1 MRRIYSSKVKLRGFK
16 LTDISRISIISTA
29 ETALK
34 KLKNANIGVYNCK
47 KEGARFIFSIKDKDL
62 KKVFAIFSKPCY
74 NISVRSSR
82 RKNILSCAVARIGL
96 IVGTLV
102 FVCIAV
108 IANSF
113 IFKIEVSGS
122 GSYLYADVKSIIYE
136 QGFSEFKSYRKLN
149 VAQAEG
155 KILSLPSVTFCNI
168 EKHGSILKI
177 DVQVEEEH
185 DSFAS
190 RQPLISD
197 TDGVIKKLV
206 TICGTS
212 AVAEGSAVKSGDTLI
227 YAYTLVGEQKADCL
241 AVGFAEIECKGA
253 YEYSAPEDTADA
265 LKGAYSKANLYAENI
280 INRTHT
286 VKNTEDGIIYL
297 IEFTYLHKISIN
309 ME

>member
-1 MRRIYSSKVKLRGFK
+1 M
-16 LTDISRISIISTA
+16 ISTA

-74 NISVRSSR
+74 NISVQSSR
-82 RKNILSCAVARIGL
+82 RKNIFSRAVARIGL
-96 IVGTLV
+96 IVGMLA

-108 IANSF
+108 TANSY

-122 GSYLYADVKSIIYE
+122 GSYLYADVKNIIYE

-177 DVQVEEEH
+177 DVQVDEEH

-190 RQPLISD
+190 RHPLISD
-197 TDGVIKKLV
+197 SEGVIKKLV
-206 TICGTS
+206 AVCGTP
-212 AVAEGSAVKSGDTLI
+212 AVTEGASVKSGDTLI
-227 YAYTLVGEQKADCL
+227 YAYTLVGEQKSNCL
-241 AVGFAEIECKGA
+241 AVGFAEIACRGS
-253 YEYSAPEDTADA
+253 YEYCAPEDTADS
-265 LKGAYSKANLYAENI
+265 LKAAYSKANLYAENI
-280 INRTHT
+280 VNRTHT
-286 VKNTEDGIIYL
+286 IKNTDEGIIYI